1 MHAAICKSL
10 NHFQRFPISYF
21 FSSFYKRV
29 LYTELMPLTKAFQ
42 HLANW
47 QMPFA
52 RKKETPKLPQLTDWY
67 NALAQKPFSTLT
79 ESDQAM
85 TFSYEDLKIP
95 PVLESN
101 DLIIY
106 NGVRAP
112 GETAL
117 HIEHIT
123 LYGGKITFRKV
134 GLYLIAAGLRIK
146 YDDPVLL
153 ECNNKELSPCRGL
166 KITLPKQS
174 KLESTMG
181 LAPAILTQ
189 FTWKPQLPADKPEEW
204 VKELDDKNFPTDHLP
219 WLRLGS
225 NKEIYNEIHRPRS
238 DEPIILH
245 IHGTLTA
252 LCWLGRALLNF
263 SLDDNPCHTLSL
275 LNYGG
280 YSSLAPGSA
289 ELRCVA
295 PGGKNIPTQL
305 VSWLATQGSP
315 AAPPTAE
322 PPPVIEPTADPTPP
336 PSVAASAPPPA
347 SAASDAAPAA
357 APVAAAAASTTPPPE
372 TVIPTPAASSAPPA

>member
-1 MHAAICKSL
+1 
-10 NHFQRFPISYF
+10 
-21 FSSFYKRV
+21 
-29 LYTELMPLTKAFQ
+29 MPLTKAFQ

-47 QMPFA
+47 QMPFS
-52 RKKETPKLPQLTDWY
+52 RKKETPKLPQLRDWY

-85 TFSYEDLKIP
+85 TFSYEALKIP
-95 PVLESN
+95 PVLETN

-123 LYGGKITFRKV
+123 LYGGKTTFRMV

-189 FTWKPQLPADKPEEW
+189 FSWKPQLPADKPEEW

-295 PGGKNIPTQL
+295 PGGKNIPAQL
-305 VSWLATQGSP
+305 VSWLAAQGSP
-315 AAPPTAE
+315 ATPSPAE
-322 PPPVIEPTADPTPP
+322 PAPVAEPAAEPTPP
-336 PSVAASAPPPA
+336 PPA
-347 SAASDAAPAA
+347 TAAPAA
-357 APVAAAAASTTPPPE
+357 ESSPAVSDAGAAIPAATPAAPPPPE
-372 TVIPTPAASSAPPA
+372 TSPSAAAPAMSPPTAVQTASSASPT